1 MQICYVNFHFMM
13 NQIQQKQQKPFRKYV
28 RSYSIE
34 IMKDK
39 NGNINNSL
47 IQLKASKPVIKD
59 LLKDFLIE
67 TKGFKYQLTMKV
79 FLRKQKKKKKKQ

>member
-39 NGNINNSL
+39 NGNINN
-47 IQLKASKPVIKD
+47 
-59 LLKDFLIE
+59 
-67 TKGFKYQLTMKV
+67 
-79 FLRKQKKKKKKQ
+79 

>member
-1 MQICYVNFHFMM
+1 
-13 NQIQQKQQKPFRKYV
+13 
-28 RSYSIE
+28 
-34 IMKDK
+34 MKDK

-47 IQLKASKPVIKD
+47 IQLKASKAVIKD

-79 FLRKQKKKKKKQ
+79 FLRKQKKNKKIVIET